1 MSKEQSRKE
10 RLRKA
15 DREALADAATVNY
28 IQLQSLLFN
37 KPTYDV
43 RATTKNLNDKLTP
56 RQVVLEDNDE
66 EETNG

>member
-1 MSKEQSRKE
+1 MSREQSRKE

-15 DREALADAATVNY
+15 DREALADIATVNY

-43 RATTKNLNDKLTP
+43 RATAKNLNDKLTP

>member
-1 MSKEQSRKE
+1 MSREQSRKE

-15 DREALADAATVNY
+15 DREALADVATVNY

>member
-15 DREALADAATVNY
+15 DREALADVATVNY

>member
-1 MSKEQSRKE
+1 MSKD

-15 DREALADAATVNY
+15 ERDAIADAATVNY

-43 RATTKNLNDKLTP
+43 QVATKNLNDKLTP

-66 EETNG
+66 EEENG